1 MKICV
6 VGAGG
11 VGGLF
16 AAVLR
21 RAGVDASLL
30 VTERHLAPI
39 RRNGLAVNAPD
50 GRFSVEI
57 QAETDPGAIGACDAV
72 IVTPKM
78 WAVEALAPTLRPL
91 LKQNTAVIPLQNGID
106 APALL
111 AKALGWEHVVYG
123 SASMNA
129 AIEEPGVIK
138 QRNPNSAITVAEAQG
153 NASARLLEIKEVLG
167 AAGIS
172 VEVGTDGPGVLW
184 DKFIGLV
191 ANSSLC
197 ALLRSPMG
205 VVQQH
210 DECWAL
216 YTAVFNEVVA
226 VGRATGISIPAQKA
240 ESRLERARTATPM
253 VMPSM
258 AVDIIAGNRLEYPWL
273 GGRVRELGKEHG
285 VPTPANDFISAALK
299 PFVSGRASASA

>member
-11 VGGLF
+11 VGGLL

-21 RAGVDASLL
+21 RAGVDVSVL

-39 RRNGLAVNAPD
+39 RRNGLALIAPS
-50 GRFSVEI
+50 GRFNVEI
-57 QAETDPGAIGACDAV
+57 QAELDSRAIGACDAV

-78 WAVEALAPTLRPL
+78 WAVEALAPTLQPL
-91 LKQNTAVIPLQNGID
+91 LKESTAVIPLQNGID
-106 APALL
+106 APAVL

-129 AIEEPGVIK
+129 AIEELGVIRQK
-138 QRNPNSAITVAEAQG
+138 NPSSAITVAEANGVQ
-153 NASARLLEIKEVLG
+153 SARLLDVKETFG

-172 VEVGTDGPGVLW
+172 VEVGTDGPALLW

-191 ANSSLC
+191 SNSSLC
-197 ALLRSPMG
+197 ALLRSPMD
-205 VVQQH
+205 VVQQD
-210 DECWAL
+210 DETWAL
-216 YTAVFNEVVA
+216 YSAVFNEVVA
-226 VGRATGISIPAQKA
+226 VGRAVGISIPAEKA
-240 ESRLERARTATPM
+240 EARLARARTSPPM

-258 AVDIIAGNRLEYPWL
+258 AVDLIAGNRLEYPWL
-273 GGRVRELGKEHG
+273 GGRVRELGREHG
-285 VPTPANDFISAALK
+285 VATPANDFISAALK
-299 PFVSGRASASA
+299 PFLSGRPAAA